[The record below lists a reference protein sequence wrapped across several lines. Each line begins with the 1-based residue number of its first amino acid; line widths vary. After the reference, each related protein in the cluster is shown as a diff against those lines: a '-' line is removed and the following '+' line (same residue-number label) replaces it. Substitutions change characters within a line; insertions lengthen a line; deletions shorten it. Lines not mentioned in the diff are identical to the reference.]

1 SAEFFLD
8 DLHLA
13 GTFHYS
19 ARAASYGETP
29 PRTFSFDQ
37 ASYASD
43 VWLGAARLTS
53 LVETDGR
60 LVVDVESDRVI
71 DDSLLAVQ
79 LTAVRLLPTDSGVPD
94 KTLLPALAA
103 RRLDDHHARAEI
115 YLEA

>member
-1 SAEFFLD
+1 
-8 DLHLA
+8 
-13 GTFHYS
+13 
-19 ARAASYGETP
+19 

-115 YLEA
+115 YLEAGDYLLSATAASGIVEARSQPALV